1 MKSINEL
8 IKYTDAYKQ
17 LKNKGLVQD
26 KEEVNELDLLF
37 GGFKSMY
44 NDMSNSKTYKK

>member
-1 MKSINEL
+1 MKRINEL

-17 LKNKGLVQD
+17 LKNKGLVKED
-26 KEEVNELDLLF
+26 KEVNELDLLF

-44 NDMSNSKTYKK
+44 NDMSNSKTNKK